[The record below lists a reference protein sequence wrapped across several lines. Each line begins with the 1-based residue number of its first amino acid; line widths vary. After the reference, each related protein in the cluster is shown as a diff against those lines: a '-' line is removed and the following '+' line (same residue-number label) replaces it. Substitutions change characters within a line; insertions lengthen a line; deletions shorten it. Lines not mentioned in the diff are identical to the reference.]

1 MSDDEIESLPDVSE
15 WRTGFCDAC
24 GGPVLWRWTGLQMV
38 ARTGDERLGSRE
50 IRHVRPD
57 DSLELLA
64 RAAEWYEHASSI
76 GSGAPSW
83 YAEAKRMLGDKA

>member
-38 ARTGDERLGSRE
+38 ERTCDARLASRE
-50 IRHVRPD
+50 IQHVRPD
-57 DSLELLA
+57 LELLA
-64 RAAEWYEHASSI
+64 RAVEWYERWHRI
-76 GSGAPSW
+76 GSGAPGW
-83 YAEAKRMLGDKA
+83 YEEARRMLAIKEG